1 MSDKDGSRSLGKKS
15 PNRLNNNHPPSKSPQ
30 QAYMGRNNDDV
41 DYL

>member
-15 PNRLNNNHPPSKSPQ
+15 PNRLKNDHPPSKSPQ
-30 QAYMGRNNDDV
+30 HAYGRSSDDA